1 MSIGRALQRPPECD
15 PTLTRA
21 RPSFIRHALGAGRG
35 LPALVAA
42 VPMAW
47 FGAASAV
54 PLTVS
59 VVQHEGA
66 AARIRIDMPA
76 GAEPVLAWA
85 GLRGPGPYPLAL
97 IWSGAELKLA
107 APLPALP
114 HASTG
119 PLQSITLRTV
129 GSTDRL
135 EVLLRQPVYPRLR
148 RIGGTWFLD
157 LLPETRE
164 PLAALPPSPPAGVP
178 PAALPSSVTA
188 PEPLLVDLTVNGL
201 RQADIARAELLPDG
215 KVLIASEN
223 WKAARLAPAGA
234 PLEMSDGTPAFA
246 VDQVAGARFSVD
258 RQLLR
263 IDIEAPPAAFA
274 AESME
279 VASGAQAAP
288 GRTSAGAVLNYDV
301 TLTRPGNGTA
311 ATSGAT
317 VEAIGFGSF
326 GTAVTSAVLSDDG
339 TGRRAARLD
348 SYWRYDL
355 PDAMQSVVV
364 GDTVGVGGGWSRPV
378 RYGGLRWGRDFGL
391 RPGFVQ
397 MPLASVSGEAVLPS
411 TVDLLINDSRR
422 FTQSVRPGP
431 FDLTGVPVITGAGEL
446 SMVVRDL
453 LGRQTVIRQS
463 YYASP
468 ELLAPGLTDFSM
480 EAGWLRT
487 AFGRDSDYGESF
499 AAATVRRGMTARLT
513 AEGRVELQRDRQAT
527 GVEVAGLLGTWGV
540 GRLAAAVSRDQ
551 LRGSPGQGALVQLG
565 IERRTPLGGGSIQ
578 YEYATRDFAPFGE
591 SRVPGAADLRSREQ
605 VLGSLGGRLWG
616 PVNGGVNYVRRVR
629 WNGERASSLGLS
641 LSFPIAHASLTV
653 SAARRLDDRREWSG
667 SINLNVPLGG
677 DLYTAA
683 RADRQEDGSTA
694 ASVLAVR
701 TPPAGPGTGWRV
713 EGSTDASQR
722 ARAGLQTNTNHGDL
736 TAEVVADA
744 DARTSSRAGLRGTLG
759 VMSGLPFASR
769 PIGHGSFAVVQ
780 VEGMAGVPIKRSN
793 QVVAE
798 TDERGLAFVP
808 GLVPWHRNV
817 IEIDVADL
825 PLDAQ
830 VSGVT
835 QEVVPYAR
843 TGSLVRFDVRRTR
856 QALLV
861 LRQADGQPVPVG
873 TRVELLGSGD
883 EFRAGR
889 RGEVWLTDLTADQQR
904 IRVSWKGHGC
914 ELDLRI
920 PPSDDGAA
928 VTVGPVVCKEGSP

>member
-1 MSIGRALQRPPECD
+1 M
-15 PTLTRA
+15 
-21 RPSFIRHALGAGRG
+21 
-35 LPALVAA
+35 
-42 VPMAW
+42 
-47 FGAASAV
+47 GAAAAT
-54 PLTVS
+54 PLRVS
-59 VVQHEGA
+59 VVPQEGA
-66 AARIRIDMPA
+66 AVRIRIDVPA
-76 GAEPVLAWA
+76 GSEPVLAWA

-97 IWSGAELKLA
+97 IWSDAALELA
-107 APLPALP
+107 APLPAMP
-114 HASTG
+114 HAPTG
-119 PLQSITLRTV
+119 PLQSIALRTV

-148 RIGGTWFLD
+148 RIGSTWFLD
-157 LLPETRE
+157 LLPETRQSI
-164 PLAALPPSPPAGVP
+164 AVSPPPAPGGVA
-178 PAALPSSVTA
+178 PAAPSRVVA

-215 KVLIASEN
+215 KLLIASEN
-223 WKAARLAPAGA
+223 WEAARLAPVGA
-234 PLEMSDGTPAFA
+234 QLEMSDGTPAFA
-246 VDQVAGARFSVD
+246 VDQVPGARFSVD
-258 RQLLR
+258 RQLQR
-263 IDIEAPPAAFA
+263 IDIEVPPAAFI
-274 AESME
+274 AESMA
-279 VASGAQAAP
+279 VASRAQAAP
-288 GRTSAGAVLNYDV
+288 GRSSSGALLNYDV
-301 TLTRPGNGTA
+301 TVTRPGNGTPS
-311 ATSGAT
+311 TSGAT
-317 VEAIGFGSF
+317 VEAIGFGRF

-339 TGRRAARLD
+339 TGRKGARLD
-348 SYWRYDL
+348 SYWRYDM
-355 PDAMQSVVV
+355 PDSMQSVVV
-364 GDTVGVGGGWSRPV
+364 GDTIGVGGGWSRPV

-397 MPLASVSGEAVLPS
+397 MPLATVTGEAALPS

-422 FTQSVRPGP
+422 FSQSVRPGP

-468 ELLAPGLTDFSM
+468 RLLAPGLTDFSM

-487 AFGRDSDYGESF
+487 GFGRDSDYGESF
-499 AAATVRRGMTARLT
+499 AAATVRRGMTPRVT
-513 AEGRVELQRDRQAT
+513 AEGRIEVQRDRQAT
-527 GVEVAGLLGTWGV
+527 GLEVTGLLGTWGV
-540 GRLAAAVSRDQ
+540 GRVAGAVSRDQ
-551 LRGSPGQGALVQLG
+551 LGGAPGQGALMQLG
-565 IERRTPLGGGSIQ
+565 IERRTPLGGGAVQ
-578 YEYATRDFAPFGE
+578 YEYATRDFSPFGE
-591 SRVPGAADLRSREQ
+591 SRLPGAADLRSREQ
-605 VLGSLGGRLWG
+605 VLGSIGGRLWG
-616 PVNGGVNYVRRVR
+616 TVNGGVNYVRRVR
-629 WNGERASSLGLS
+629 WNGDRASSLGLS
-641 LSFPIAHASLTV
+641 LSFPIAQASLTV
-653 SAARRLDDRREWSG
+653 SAARRLDDGREWSG

-677 DLYTAA
+677 DFYTAA
-683 RADRQEDGSTA
+683 RAERQEDGSTA

-713 EGSTDASQR
+713 ESSTDASQR
-722 ARAGLQTNTNHGDL
+722 ARVGVQQNTNRGDL

-744 DARTSSRAGLRGTLG
+744 DARVSSRAGLRGTLG
-759 VMSGLPFASR
+759 MMSGLPFASR

-780 VEGMAGVPIKRSN
+780 VEGMSGVPIKRSN

-825 PLDAQ
+825 PLDVE

-843 TGSLVRFDVRRTR
+843 SGSLVSFDVRRAR

-873 TRVELLGSGD
+873 TRVQVLDGG

-889 RGEVWLTDLTADQQR
+889 RGEVWLTDLTADRQR
-904 IRVSWKGHGC
+904 VRVSWKGHGC

-920 PPSDDGAA
+920 PPSEDGAA
-928 VTVGPVVCKEGSP
+928 STVGPIVCKQGSP

>member
-1 MSIGRALQRPPECD
+1 M
-15 PTLTRA
+15 
-21 RPSFIRHALGAGRG
+21 
-35 LPALVAA
+35 
-42 VPMAW
+42 
-47 FGAASAV
+47 GAAAAT
-54 PLTVS
+54 PLRVS
-59 VVQHEGA
+59 VVPQEGA
-66 AARIRIDMPA
+66 AVRIRIDVPA
-76 GAEPVLAWA
+76 GSEPVLAWA

-97 IWSGAELKLA
+97 IWSDAALELA
-107 APLPALP
+107 APLPAMP
-114 HASTG
+114 HAPTG
-119 PLQSITLRTV
+119 PLQSIALRTV

-148 RIGGTWFLD
+148 RIGSTWFLD
-157 LLPETRE
+157 LLPETRQSI
-164 PLAALPPSPPAGVP
+164 AVSPPPAPGGVA
-178 PAALPSSVTA
+178 PAAPSRVVA

-215 KVLIASEN
+215 KLLIASEN
-223 WKAARLAPAGA
+223 WEAARLAPVGA
-234 PLEMSDGTPAFA
+234 QLEMSDGTPAFA
-246 VDQVAGARFSVD
+246 VDQVPGARFSVD
-258 RQLLR
+258 RQLQR
-263 IDIEAPPAAFA
+263 IDIEVPPGAFI
-274 AESME
+274 AESMA
-279 VASGAQAAP
+279 VASRAQAAP
-288 GRTSAGAVLNYDV
+288 GRSSSGALLNYDV
-301 TLTRPGNGTA
+301 TVTRPGNGTPS
-311 ATSGAT
+311 TSGAT
-317 VEAIGFGSF
+317 VEAIGFGRF

-339 TGRRAARLD
+339 TGRKGARLD
-348 SYWRYDL
+348 SYWRYDM
-355 PDAMQSVVV
+355 PDSMQSVVV
-364 GDTVGVGGGWSRPV
+364 GDTIGVGGGWSRPV

-397 MPLASVSGEAVLPS
+397 MPLATMTGEAALPS

-422 FTQSVRPGP
+422 FSQSVRPGP

-468 ELLAPGLTDFSM
+468 RLLAPGLTDFSM

-487 AFGRDSDYGESF
+487 GFGRDSDYGESF
-499 AAATVRRGMTARLT
+499 AAATVRRGMTPRVT
-513 AEGRVELQRDRQAT
+513 AEGRIEVQRDRQAT
-527 GVEVAGLLGTWGV
+527 GLEVTGLLGTWGV
-540 GRLAAAVSRDQ
+540 GRVAGAVSRDQ
-551 LRGSPGQGALVQLG
+551 LGGAPGQGALMQLG
-565 IERRTPLGGGSIQ
+565 IERRTPLGGGAVQ
-578 YEYATRDFAPFGE
+578 YEYATRDFSPFGE
-591 SRVPGAADLRSREQ
+591 SRLPGAADLRSREQ
-605 VLGSLGGRLWG
+605 VLGSIGGRLWG
-616 PVNGGVNYVRRVR
+616 TVNGGVNYVRRVR
-629 WNGERASSLGLS
+629 WNGDRASSLGLS
-641 LSFPIAHASLTV
+641 LSFPIAQASLTV
-653 SAARRLDDRREWSG
+653 SAARRLDDGREWSG

-677 DLYTAA
+677 DFYTAA
-683 RADRQEDGSTA
+683 RAERQEDGSTA

-713 EGSTDASQR
+713 ESSTDASQR
-722 ARAGLQTNTNHGDL
+722 ARVGVQQNTNRGDL

-744 DARTSSRAGLRGTLG
+744 DARVSSRAGLRGTLG
-759 VMSGLPFASR
+759 MMSGLPFASR

-780 VEGMAGVPIKRSN
+780 VEGMSGVPIKRSN

-825 PLDAQ
+825 PLDVE

-843 TGSLVRFDVRRTR
+843 SGSLVSFDVRRAR

-873 TRVELLGSGD
+873 TRVQVLDGG

-889 RGEVWLTDLTADQQR
+889 RGEVWLTDLTADRQR
-904 IRVSWKGHGC
+904 VRVSWKGHGC

-920 PPSDDGAA
+920 PPSEDGAA
-928 VTVGPVVCKEGSP
+928 STVGPIVCKQGSP